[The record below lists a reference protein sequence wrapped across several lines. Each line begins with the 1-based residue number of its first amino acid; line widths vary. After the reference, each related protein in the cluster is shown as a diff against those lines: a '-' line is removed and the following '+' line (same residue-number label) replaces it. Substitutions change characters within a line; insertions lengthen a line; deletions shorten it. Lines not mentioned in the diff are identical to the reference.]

1 MKLSIIEN
9 SYIQDKVR
17 LWESHLPAH
26 GLKNSEMLESK
37 RRKMVPYRHQLFF
50 LNSAVSKTF

>member
-9 SYIQDKVR
+9 SYIQGKVG

-26 GLKNSEMLESK
+26 ILKNSEMLESK
-37 RRKMVPYRHQLFF
+37 WRKMVPYRHQLLFF
-50 LNSAVSKTF
+50 